1 MAGCNRPCRRTLLYT
16 GRMTLCCWPRLLTK
30 ATRGLSCMSRRSSMR
45 TVCRYGS
52 RCALGSDEAAMRF
65 RPLPLEG
72 EGREGGR
79 PATPPEWPRSLR
91 RCLLAPRY
99 SRTAPLDSHALR
111 ANASVTRLPFRAPG
125 LAALHLDD
133 QLRRR
138 AKEVDDVRSDRLL
151 TTEAKAIKL

>member
-99 SRTAPLDSHALR
+99 SRTAPLDSHALQP
-111 ANASVTRLPFRAPG
+111 NPSVTRLPFRAPA
-125 LAALHLDD
+125 LAAVDLAHQLPPRPTQPPHL
-133 QLRRR
+133 
-138 AKEVDDVRSDRLL
+138 RSDRPLP
-151 TTEAKAIKL
+151 